1 MSESCGKC
9 FLWCITEKNNLKIG
23 IITKTDDSFQF
34 IVTDQYLLLICVMFW
49 SVYCKYL
56 SPDVR
61 VRHSKLHVNHQLN
74 SWLMSH
80 PVIIHT
86 AQLVFLPLIHE
97 KKNTTGIVRC
107 TMSRAEIVDHWLWPA
122 DGWRITRL
130 ILWCPGTLNEPP
142 KCVGGHFRST
152 EPEVKENKTQRIN
165 TARSV
170 AINTTRMFS
179 LPACFRVQTLQLLPD
194 QK

>member
-74 SWLMSH
+74 SWSMSH

>member
-23 IITKTDDSFQF
+23 IITKTDCYRPVS
-34 IVTDQYLLLICVMFW
+34 IINLCHVSERILLISKPWCTTFKTARKPPVELVVNVPPRDNPHGAACIPAAHPREEKHYRNS
-49 SVYCKYL
+49 SVYYEQ
-56 SPDVR
+56 SR
-61 VRHSKLHVNHQLN
+61 N
-74 SWLMSH
+74 SR
-80 PVIIHT
+80 
-86 AQLVFLPLIHE
+86 PL
-97 KKNTTGIVRC
+97 
-107 TMSRAEIVDHWLWPA
+107 AWPA